1 MWKDCVKFFVYV
13 ALLLEKIHKDK
24 FCVTTFAKILI
35 WLVMSDREQYI
46 NLNES
51 DKQPLIVYHIRIA
64 IKIVVELL
72 E

>member
-1 MWKDCVKFFVYV
+1 M
-13 ALLLEKIHKDK
+13 ALLLEKIRRDK
-24 FCVTTFAKILI
+24 FCVATFAKILI